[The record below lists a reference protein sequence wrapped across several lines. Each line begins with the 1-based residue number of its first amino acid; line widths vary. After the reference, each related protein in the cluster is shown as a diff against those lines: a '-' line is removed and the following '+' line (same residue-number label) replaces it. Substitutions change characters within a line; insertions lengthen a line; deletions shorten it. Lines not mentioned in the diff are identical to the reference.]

1 MINRPTL
8 LERLQI
14 QEKALRWRLKP
25 IGKEFTVI
33 DTKSVKG
40 KGTGEDVPAKRR

>member
-1 MINRPTL
+1 MINKLVL

-14 QEKALRWRLKP
+14 QEKALRWRFKP

-33 DTKSVKG
+33 DTKSVEG
-40 KGTGEDVPAKRR
+40 KKTGEDVSAKRR